1 MPLPGCQE
9 PLVLTAGCVGAAG
22 LAMQMTHRR
31 PMPGEAYEEVSE
43 EELPDVSGL
52 SPVRRVQDIKAAP
65 RRQRDPVAALTAG
78 WGYDSFRPFQQDAVR
93 CALDHRDCLVVLPTG
108 GGKSVC
114 YQVPAACGAGL
125 VLVVSPL
132 IALMDDQVAGARE
145 AGLRA
150 GALHG
155 NLDAKTRAKTY
166 AQAMSG
172 DLDVLYVSPERLSVG
187 DLLPKLA
194 PHLALLA
201 VDEAHCVSHWGHDFR
216 PEYRQLK
223 AMFAQVP
230 GAARMAL
237 TATATP
243 QVQDDICTQLG
254 LRTPSRLIG
263 HIDRPNLVFRALP
276 RHEAAKQIAD
286 VIKRHPGEG
295 GIVYAQTRKEVER
308 IAARLTKDGVTCKPY
323 HAGLDANVRAKAQ
336 SDFVNERLPVVVATV
351 AFGMGIDRS
360 NVRYVVH
367 ANCPKSVEHY
377 QQEAG
382 RAGRDG
388 LPAECVL
395 LFSTADLV
403 MHRALA
409 EKEGRL
415 PPDRKSALERQL
427 RDIGRFAVAPVC
439 RHRLLC
445 EHFGQAYPAPGSAA
459 VTGLSDEKGCG
470 ACDVCLGETQALAD
484 QEALITAQKILSAVW
499 RMGGRWG
506 VGQVVDVLRGDSTDK
521 VRRAGHDQLPTFGL
535 LKEQPETVV
544 RAWIDQLAVQG
555 HLTLVE
561 EDVYTFITLAE
572 PGRALCKGQGEV
584 RLGRFAVT
592 KRGRMATPRSVASAQ
607 SGLDAGAASLFE
619 RLRELRRALAGRQ
632 GVPPYLVFS
641 DATLRGIAAVAPSS
655 LEALRAVKGVGDTK
669 LARYGA
675 PVLAVVAGR
684 EPMEV
689 IEAGS

>member
-1 MPLPGCQE
+1 
-9 PLVLTAGCVGAAG
+9 
-22 LAMQMTHRR
+22 
-31 PMPGEAYEEVSE
+31 
-43 EELPDVSGL
+43 
-52 SPVRRVQDIKAAP
+52 
-65 RRQRDPVAALTAG
+65 
-78 WGYDSFRPFQQDAVR
+78 
-93 CALDHRDCLVVLPTG
+93 
-108 GGKSVC
+108 
-114 YQVPAACGAGL
+114 
-125 VLVVSPL
+125 
-132 IALMDDQVAGARE
+132 
-145 AGLRA
+145 
-150 GALHG
+150 
-155 NLDAKTRAKTY
+155 
-166 AQAMSG
+166 
-172 DLDVLYVSPERLSVG
+172 
-187 DLLPKLA
+187 
-194 PHLALLA
+194 
-201 VDEAHCVSHWGHDFR
+201 VSHWGHDFR

-230 GAARMAL
+230 EAARMAL

-243 QVQDDICTQLG
+243 QVQDDICAQLG
-254 LRTPSRLIG
+254 LRKPARLVG

-276 RHEAAKQIAD
+276 RHEAAKQITE
-286 VIKRHPGEG
+286 VIRRHPGEG

-308 IAARLTKDGVTCKPY
+308 IAARLAKDGVQCRPY
-323 HAGLDANVRAKAQ
+323 HAGLDAAVRAKAQ
-336 SDFVNERLPVVVATV
+336 DDFVNERLPVVVATV

-403 MHRALA
+403 THRALA

-415 PPDRKSALERQL
+415 PPDRKASLERQL

-445 EHFGQAYPAPGSAA
+445 EHFGQEYPLAGSVAGSRGPGAEEA
-459 VTGLSDEKGCG
+459 KGCG
-470 ACDVCLGETQALAD
+470 ACDVCLGET
-484 QEALITAQKILSAVW
+484 EALPGEEALVTAQKILSAVW

-506 VGQVVDVLRGDSTDK
+506 VGQVIDVLRGDATDK
-521 VRRAGHDQLPTFGL
+521 VRRAGHDQLSTFGL
-535 LKEQPETVV
+535 LKDQPETVL

-555 HLTLVE
+555 HLALVE

-592 KRGRMATPRSVASAQ
+592 RKGRTAGPRAAVASAQ
-607 SGLDAGAASLFE
+607 AGLEVGAAALFE
-619 RLRELRRALAGRQ
+619 RLRELRRALATKQ

-641 DATLRGIAAVAPSS
+641 DATLRGIAALAPAS
-655 LEALRAVKGVGDTK
+655 LDALRAVKGVGDSK

-684 EPMEV
+684 EPLDV
-689 IEAGS
+689 AGAD